1 LKTNKIYKK
10 PASEFVDLVPPMGAC
25 LASDKITVDGE
36 LVDYMYREEP
46 SNNVDCGW
54 RFFSGTETQEYVDNP
69 DNSAF
74 YEVNTIANCD
84 PAIIPYL
91 HLPIGVELERV
102 VGSDVFKLIDTN

>member
-1 LKTNKIYKK
+1 MKKDKIYKK
-10 PASEFVDLVPPMGAC
+10 SASEFTELVPTMGSC

-36 LVDYMYREEP
+36 LVDYMYREAP

-54 RFFSGTETQEYVDNP
+54 RFFSGSETQEYVDNA

-74 YEVNTIANCD
+74 YHVNTIANCD

-102 VGSDVFKLIDTN
+102 IGSDIFKIIDTN